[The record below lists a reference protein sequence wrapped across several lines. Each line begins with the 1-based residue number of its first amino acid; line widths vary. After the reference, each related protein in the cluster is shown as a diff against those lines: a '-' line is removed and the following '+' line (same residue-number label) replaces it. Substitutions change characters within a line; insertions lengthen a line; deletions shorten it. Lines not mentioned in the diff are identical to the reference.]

1 MRKTVVIN
9 KAHNYLRITDYS
21 EEFVNRV
28 IMPFCRRYL
37 YKYAKKPIPGTRK
50 TQSYVSH
57 VFARMN
63 NDKTEF
69 RISAGLLKEFLSFME
84 YCGYAPN
91 RAEIREVPEI
101 VPAKVEFE
109 WKKPFGERREHQVEW
124 CDYHLAPGGIKVNNA
139 GTGQGKDQPLD
150 AAIKVPGGWSTMGEM
165 RVGTKVIARDGS
177 ITKVNGIYPQGVKKI
192 YRVTFGDGRTA
203 EAGAEHLWKV
213 YDCSLTKNLRTRA
226 YSELTQEEKDGH
238 RWRVYT
244 TAEIIERLKM
254 SQPRLYI
261 PLCESEQNP
270 DIKLPMDP
278 YLLGVILGDGC
289 SLSTTP
295 TITKP
300 YQQLFDKIQSKL
312 PDWMECKWV
321 DERKGCFSLKRKS
334 QSGGDRSNWVNF
346 NLVKMDIMGLRSW
359 EKFIPSEY
367 FNGSTEQRLELLR
380 GLLDTDGTVGKN
392 RAISFSSSSEKLSKG
407 VQYLVRSLGGIAKIS
422 TRIPHYTY
430 KGERKEGRLDHRVY
444 IRFPDPNKL
453 FTLDH
458 KKERAQKG
466 QYSDILK
473 LRIVK
478 VEELGECET
487 QCISVDHPEHLYVTD
502 DFIVTHNTYMS
513 TDTMVNMGVRTLI
526 TALPRYVPIW
536 SKSLFEYL
544 NLKVEDVVYVESGE
558 IEEVAENIQ
567 KGIINPKVII
577 LPLTR
582 IDTHYKRMRED
593 DAVPDLDELYAKMG
607 IGLRIM
613 DEGHESVYQVYMSM
627 LYGNFSKTLALSA
640 TLKADDQLINRIY
653 SYIYPY
659 DIRLKEGEQK
669 KYIDVYAYHH
679 WIDIRKFRINPRGFG
694 GYNHVKFEQGI
705 MKSPYLLGRYYE
717 LCKQAFEEFYVKD
730 LLPEQKALWFFAT
743 VEMCVNMLEFF
754 KRDYPEMDFGKYTN
768 EESSKADTK
777 DNYLKHQVLITTP
790 QSCSTGKDI
799 EKLYV
804 AFSPYAV
811 SSKQR
816 NAQSLGRLRE
826 ITKWWPDLSPKYV
839 YFVCQNV
846 DKQVDYHRKRM
857 EEFANKAKSITNIN
871 SGHSIP

>member
-91 RAEIREVPEI
+91 RALVLDEPEI
-101 VPAKVEFE
+101 VPTRVQFE
-109 WKKPFGERREHQVEW
+109 WNKGWGGYKPGSEQEQKEW
-124 CDYHLAPGGIKVNNA
+124 CDYQIADGPIKVNNA
-139 GTGQGKDQPLD
+139 GTG
-150 AAIKVPGGWSTMGEM
+150 
-165 RVGTKVIARDGS
+165 
-177 ITKVNGIYPQGVKKI
+177 
-192 YRVTFGDGRTA
+192 
-203 EAGAEHLWKV
+203 
-213 YDCSLTKNLRTRA
+213 
-226 YSELTQEEKDGH
+226 
-238 RWRVYT
+238 
-244 TAEIIERLKM
+244 
-254 SQPRLYI
+254 
-261 PLCESEQNP
+261 
-270 DIKLPMDP
+270 
-278 YLLGVILGDGC
+278 
-289 SLSTTP
+289 
-295 TITKP
+295 
-300 YQQLFDKIQSKL
+300 
-312 PDWMECKWV
+312 
-321 DERKGCFSLKRKS
+321 
-334 QSGGDRSNWVNF
+334 
-346 NLVKMDIMGLRSW
+346 
-359 EKFIPSEY
+359 
-367 FNGSTEQRLELLR
+367 
-380 GLLDTDGTVGKN
+380 VGK
-392 RAISFSSSSEKLSKG
+392 SFCATKLM
-407 VQYLVRSLGGIAKIS
+407 
-422 TRIPHYTY
+422 
-430 KGERKEGRLDHRVY
+430 
-444 IRFPDPNKL
+444 
-453 FTLDH
+453 
-458 KKERAQKG
+458 
-466 QYSDILK
+466 
-473 LRIVK
+473 
-478 VEELGECET
+478 
-487 QCISVDHPEHLYVTD
+487 VD
-502 DFIVTHNTYMS
+502 
-513 TDTMVNMGVRTLI
+513 MGVRGLI
-526 TALPRYVPIW
+526 TALPRYIPIW
-536 SKSLFEYL
+536 SKCLFQYL
-544 NLKVEDVVYVESGE
+544 KLSVEDVVYVESGGL
-558 IEEVAENIQ
+558 EELAENIQ
-567 KGIINPKVII
+567 KGIINPKIII

-582 IDTHYKRMRED
+582 IDSHYKRMRED
-593 DAVPDLDELYAKMG
+593 DTVPDLDELYAKMG

-640 TLKADDQLINRIY
+640 TLKADDALQNRIY
-653 SYIYPY
+653 SYIYPQS
-659 DIRLKEGEQK
+659 IRLKDGESK

-768 EESSKADTK
+768 AESSKADTK
-777 DNYLKHQVLITTP
+777 DDYLKHQVLITTP